1 MTLPGGRRLF
11 IATTTVVLFSFFL
24 FASGI
29 TSRAAMPNGISK
41 TKLVFESGGRR
52 ISMERF
58 QSNRVPRLR
67 AVIVLHGAG
76 GTILDGPEMRRVA
89 ESLATS
95 GHPTYLVYYFDRTGT
110 IVGLDAGMQKNF
122 DTWLATVRDAI
133 VAVQKDCGNVES
145 VGIYGYS
152 LGGFLALAVASDN
165 SRVGAVLDH
174 AGGIWNGKTERIR
187 NMPPVLVMHGER
199 DERVPFAKYAK
210 PLVALLRNRGVKVE
224 TRYFTDEG
232 HGFSAAARKTVREDA
247 VKFFGRQL
255 QR

>member
-1 MTLPGGRRLF
+1 MALTLGVLWFTARARANEDS
-11 IATTTVVLFSFFL
+11 ATTSLFFQ
-24 FASGI
+24 
-29 TSRAAMPNGISK
+29 
-41 TKLVFESGGRR
+41 SGGAR
-52 ISMERF
+52 IQMERF
-58 QSNRVPRLR
+58 QPAAGATLP
-67 AVIVLHGAG
+67 AIVILHGAG
-76 GTILDGPEMRRVA
+76 GTLFDGPEMRRVA
-89 ESLATS
+89 QSLAAS
-95 GHPTYLVYYFDRTGT
+95 GHPTYLVHYFDRTGT

-152 LGGFLALAVASDN
+152 LGGFLALAVASGN